1 MEAQRVIGPW
11 TMTSLVV
18 NSIIGSAIFGV
29 PSEAIRL
36 VGRRS
41 PTAMVIAAVL
51 MGIIILPSAEVAS
64 RFSRAGGLYL
74 YARTTFGRFVGLQV
88 GWFWLLAIAGGGAA
102 GINLFL
108 NYSVAFHPAVNSGW
122 PRFFAI
128 FLLVLVPATANYV
141 GVRQGA
147 HLGVIFTLAK
157 LVPLGLVI
165 GLGLFHLPKTPTSL
179 QGLAPAWSAWPKVLL
194 LLFYS
199 FSGWEDT
206 LLPTGEVKHPE
217 RTLPFALL
225 TGLGLCALIYT
236 SFQFVIVQ
244 IAGTAPSSNGVI
256 DTASALPGSKGVPM
270 VSAAVMVSTF
280 GWLSGAFL
288 NSLRFPLALAEHG
301 DSPEYLGRLHP
312 RLRTR
317 RIGVVLYALVVFALA
332 ITGSFIWAVEL
343 TAGALTIFYSV
354 TCLALFRLR
363 KLDNSQHVF
372 RMPFGRL
379 FAAAGIAFSGA
390 LLAQLELRQIALMS
404 LTCILATANWFW
416 ARGRAV
422 PPDRSGVLR
431 TYTSPLS

>member
-1 MEAQRVIGPW
+1 MQSPRAIGRW
-11 TMTSLVV
+11 TLTMLMV

-41 PTAMVIAAVL
+41 PMAMAMAAVL
-51 MGIIILPSAEVAS
+51 MGIIVLPIAEVAS
-64 RFSRAGGLYL
+64 QFSRPGGLYL

-102 GINLFL
+102 AVNLFL
-108 NYSVAFHPAVNSGW
+108 SYAVAFCPAVNSGW

-128 FLLVLVPATANYV
+128 LTLVLVPATANYV
-141 GVRQGA
+141 GVKQGA

-157 LVPLGLVI
+157 LVPLCVVI
-165 GLGLFHLPKTPTSL
+165 GLGVFHLPKTLTSPESL
-179 QGLAPAWSAWPKVLL
+179 PPDWIAWPKVLL

-225 TGLGLCALIYT
+225 ISLAICALIYT

-256 DTASALPGSKGVPM
+256 DTASTLLGSKGVPL
-270 VSAAVMVSTF
+270 VSAAVMLSTF

-288 NSLRFPLALAEHG
+288 NAPRFPLALAEHG

-312 RLRTR
+312 RFGTPH
-317 RIGVVLYALVVFALA
+317 IGVVLYALVVFALA
-332 ITGSFIWAVEL
+332 ATGSFIWAVEL

-354 TCLALFRLR
+354 GCLALFRLR
-363 KLDNSQHVF
+363 RLNNSRHVF
-372 RMPFGRL
+372 RMPFGRS
-379 FAAAGIAFSGA
+379 FAVAGIVLSGA

-404 LTCILATANWFW
+404 LTCILATANWLW
-416 ARGRAV
+416 ARGQAV
-422 PPDRSGVLR
+422 PPGSSPLLR
-431 TYTSPLS
+431 TCTSPRP

>member
-1 MEAQRVIGPW
+1 MESPRVIGRW

-41 PTAMVIAAVL
+41 PTAMVIAAIL
-51 MGIIILPSAEVAS
+51 MGIIILPIAEVAS

-108 NYSVAFHPAVNSGW
+108 SYAVAFYSAVNSGR

-128 FLLVLVPATANYV
+128 LFLVLVPATANYV
-141 GVRQGA
+141 GVKQGA

-165 GLGLFHLPKTPTSL
+165 GLGLSHLPKTSTSVDL
-179 QGLAPAWSAWPKVLL
+179 LPPAWIAWPKVLL

-206 LLPTGEVKHPE
+206 LLPAGEVKHPE

-225 TGLGLCALIYT
+225 TSLGLCALIYT
-236 SFQFVIVQ
+236 SFQFVIVR
-244 IAGTAPSSNGVI
+244 IAGPSPSSNGVI
-256 DTASALPGSKGVPM
+256 DTASALLGPKGVPL
-270 VSAAVMVSTF
+270 VSAAVMLSTF

-288 NSLRFPLALAEHG
+288 NAPRFPLALAEHG

-312 RLRTR
+312 RFGTPH
-317 RIGVVLYALVVFALA
+317 IGVMLYALVVFALA
-332 ITGSFIWAVEL
+332 ATGSFIWAVEL
-343 TAGALTIFYSV
+343 TAGALAIFYSV

-363 KLDNSQHVF
+363 KRHSSQHVF
-372 RMPFGRL
+372 RMPFGRF
-379 FAAAGIAFSGA
+379 FAVAGITLSVA

-416 ARGRAV
+416 AQGRAV
-422 PPDRSGVLR
+422 QPEAFRAA
-431 TYTSPLS
+431 